1 MEIDEPRVGP
11 EEFKFEIAG
20 HRYAYY
26 LTTLLPYYGEAFCC
40 RFRDAW
46 TKAASLTRGTTAIK
60 YFQSARTAFELIAFN
75 GTAKPRS
82 PEGYVLRSFR
92 DKTGSQIEEEKWH
105 AVTVNL
111 SRAILTLGDN
121 SFIESENP
129 ESRNKKLEALKAG
142 LKWLHQGGVIPDVPL
157 EGRLETRNH
166 DSSKCMAT
174 LAFQNARF
182 SIDGL
187 NASDAYQA
195 FLTMNVDM
203 LEEVRRCL
211 WEDIKDNY
219 EKFKL
224 GKALMSD
231 PTVPDISDVEEAL
244 IAISRRRLRAGEGCT
259 ALGLTRHQGWVL
271 ALKILKRRASG
282 GEPLPEN
289 ILCFARSITTHVDAQ
304 PYFEATTKT
313 MCAAFHIVLIDVGGN
328 SQPIEDI
335 PFDCFKGK
343 SKRGKIIIRSLRLGK
358 NRAGIK
364 ASKKKVQGVIAGT
377 IEEIKLAVHA
387 QEHSDDGT
395 VEEIEFAMPTKDHP
409 DRPSGIVVIDIYK
422 ELTASMR
429 SECGPTR
436 DRLWVW
442 RVAWE
447 TTVRTSLAAVHY
459 ERWHDFLD
467 RISDNRLIGGLAI
480 NRQILRTTVA
490 NTRGERGEIDWVI
503 QQALM
508 GHSSPGTTFE
518 YLSEKAVRAYLNS
531 QIRNFLNAWQA
542 VGILN
547 IEHAASVLGIASD
560 DLSKAALLGIENG
573 LDFANGQPLDVTLE
587 QDDAEEMEP
596 ILVPAAKSFSMS
608 DRAMRC
614 LELARKALRDQ
625 FEWMLYTNPERLV
638 RMWVPWLAICE
649 GYSRVL
655 QKSGHRV
662 RFKKICNEID
672 AKLLAGEMRLPL
684 IW

>member
-289 ILCFARSITTHVDAQ
+289 ILCFARSMTTHVDAQ

-395 VEEIEFAMPTKDHP
+395 VEEIEFAMPTKRLAGAMGKRINEMVDSLSETFSTEIDVTVTAP
-409 DRPSGIVVIDIYK
+409 DGDSFDQAL
-422 ELTASMR
+422 E
-429 SECGPTR
+429 
-436 DRLWVW
+436 
-442 RVAWE
+442 
-447 TTVRTSLAAVHY
+447 
-459 ERWHDFLD
+459 
-467 RISDNRLIGGLAI
+467 RLIDSISMSTHPEGHSICCMGSKI
-480 NRQILRTTVA
+480 DPIRQ
-490 NTRGERGEIDWVI
+490 
-503 QQALM
+503 QQAASQCLHHRQRIT
-508 GHSSPGTTFE
+508 GQLASTSFSADLGYAVDTTCAVCPLRARLPE
-518 YLSEKAVRAYLNS
+518 MMPYWHREARKASEALKVARGN
-531 QIRNFLNAWQA
+531 QR
-542 VGILN
+542 
-547 IEHAASVLGIASD
+547 
-560 DLSKAALLGIENG
+560 ALLGERAKIIRE
-573 LDFANGQPLDVTLE
+573 FA
-587 QDDAEEMEP
+587 
-596 ILVPAAKSFSMS
+596 
-608 DRAMRC
+608 
-614 LELARKALRDQ
+614 
-625 FEWMLYTNPERLV
+625 
-638 RMWVPWLAICE
+638 
-649 GYSRVL
+649 
-655 QKSGHRV
+655 
-662 RFKKICNEID
+662 
-672 AKLLAGEMRLPL
+672 
-684 IW
+684 

>member
-1 MEIDEPRVGP
+1 VVIDEPRVRP

-20 HRYAYY
+20 HRLAYY

-46 TKAASLTRGTTAIK
+46 TKAASLGRGTTAIK
-60 YFQSARTAFELIAFN
+60 YFQAARTAFELIALN
-75 GTAKPRS
+75 GTANPRS
-82 PEGYVLRSFR
+82 PEGYVLRTFR
-92 DKTGSQIEEEKWH
+92 DKRGAQIEEEKWH

-111 SRAILTLGDN
+111 TRAILTMGDN
-121 SFIESENP
+121 SFIESDNP
-129 ESRNKKLEALKAG
+129 ESRNKKAEALKAG

-182 SIDGL
+182 SLEGL
-187 NASDAYQA
+187 NANDAYQA

-224 GKALMSD
+224 GKTLMSD
-231 PTVPDISDVEEAL
+231 PTVPEISDVREIL
-244 IAISRRRLRAGEGCT
+244 VAISRKRLRAGEGCE
-259 ALGLTRHQGWVL
+259 ALGLTPHQGWVL

-289 ILCFARSITTHVDAQ
+289 ILCFARSMTAHVDAQ
-304 PYFEATTKT
+304 PYFEATTRT

-328 SQPIEDI
+328 TQPIEDI
-335 PFDCFKGK
+335 PFDCFKGR
-343 SKRGKIIIRSLRLGK
+343 SRRGKIILRSLRLGK
-358 NRAGIK
+358 NRAGTK
-364 ASKKKVQGVIAGT
+364 TRKKKVQGVVAGR
-377 IEEIKLAVHA
+377 IEEIELALHA
-387 QEHSDDGT
+387 QDNSDEGI
-395 VEEIEFAMPTKDHP
+395 VEEIELAMPTKDHP
-409 DRPSGIVVIDIYK
+409 DRPSGIAVIDIYK

-429 SECGPTR
+429 DESGPTR

-447 TTVRTSLAAVHY
+447 ATVRTSMLVVCY
-459 ERWHDFLD
+459 ERWQDFLD
-467 RISDNRLIGGLAI
+467 RNSNNRLFGGLAL
-480 NRQILRTTVA
+480 NRQILRTSVA

-531 QIRNFLNAWQA
+531 KIRSFLNAWQA
-542 VGILN
+542 VGLLN
-547 IEHAASVLGIASD
+547 IEHAANVLGIASD
-560 DLSKAALLGIENG
+560 DISKAALLGIENG
-573 LDFANGQPLDVTLE
+573 LDFANGKPLDVTLE
-587 QDDAEEMEP
+587 QDDDENVEP
-596 ILVPAAKSFSMS
+596 ILVAAAKSFSMS

-625 FEWMLYTNPERLV
+625 FEWMLSTNPERLV

-655 QKSGHRV
+655 QKSGHRI

-672 AKLLAGEMRLPL
+672 AKLQTGELRLPL

>member
-1 MEIDEPRVGP
+1 
-11 EEFKFEIAG
+11 
-20 HRYAYY
+20 
-26 LTTLLPYYGEAFCC
+26 
-40 RFRDAW
+40 
-46 TKAASLTRGTTAIK
+46 
-60 YFQSARTAFELIAFN
+60 
-75 GTAKPRS
+75 
-82 PEGYVLRSFR
+82 
-92 DKTGSQIEEEKWH
+92 
-105 AVTVNL
+105 
-111 SRAILTLGDN
+111 
-121 SFIESENP
+121 
-129 ESRNKKLEALKAG
+129 
-142 LKWLHQGGVIPDVPL
+142 
-157 EGRLETRNH
+157 
-166 DSSKCMAT
+166 
-174 LAFQNARF
+174 
-182 SIDGL
+182 
-187 NASDAYQA
+187 
-195 FLTMNVDM
+195 
-203 LEEVRRCL
+203 
-211 WEDIKDNY
+211 
-219 EKFKL
+219 
-224 GKALMSD
+224 
-231 PTVPDISDVEEAL
+231 
-244 IAISRRRLRAGEGCT
+244 
-259 ALGLTRHQGWVL
+259 
-271 ALKILKRRASG
+271 
-282 GEPLPEN
+282 
-289 ILCFARSITTHVDAQ
+289 
-304 PYFEATTKT
+304 
-313 MCAAFHIVLIDVGGN
+313 
-328 SQPIEDI
+328 
-335 PFDCFKGK
+335 
-343 SKRGKIIIRSLRLGK
+343 
-358 NRAGIK
+358 
-364 ASKKKVQGVIAGT
+364 
-377 IEEIKLAVHA
+377 
-387 QEHSDDGT
+387 
-395 VEEIEFAMPTKDHP
+395 
-409 DRPSGIVVIDIYK
+409 
-422 ELTASMR
+422 MR